1 MRAVVGGPSGPT
13 PFAPV
18 AAIRDNRIGPEATP
32 TAARRLQLLASR
44 HHSNAATAAGTA
56 YTPRKIGNSSA
67 TV

>member
-1 MRAVVGGPSGPT
+1 MRVVVGGPSGPM

-18 AAIRDNRIGPEATP
+18 AAIRDKCIGPEGPP
-32 TAARRLQLLASR
+32 TAASRLQLLASR

>member
-1 MRAVVGGPSGPT
+1 MRAAVGGPSGPM

-18 AAIRDNRIGPEATP
+18 AAIRDKSIGLEDLP
-32 TAARRLQLLASR
+32 TAASRLQRLASR